1 MKRGEARKRPP
12 PMVSDL
18 GGLPIR
24 NAFLVTAVE
33 HTFQRLG
40 VAAALLDASD
50 DWHAINS
57 HRNVTA
63 FELAHGRGPERHVYN
78 DGAVS
83 RARRLINHLFRSRTC
98 LQVRSRRLP
107 LRRLFFIDLFV
118 ECQLAGLVGGSLR
131 RSTVSLAARR
141 ELFFG
146 LG

>member
-1 MKRGEARKRPP
+1 MKRGEARKHPP

-83 RARRLINHLFRSRTC
+83 RARREKKTLRAEHAGFSDFFVPIVNRGKVEALLITGPFSYARSQER
-98 LQVRSRRLP
+98 
-107 LRRLFFIDLFV
+107 
-118 ECQLAGLVGGSLR
+118 
-131 RSTVSLAARR
+131 
-141 ELFFG
+141 
-146 LG
+146 